1 MNTKSTS
8 LFLAGAML
16 IATVVPAFAAS
27 PDTSPAASAAPAKCA
42 KSSTVKK
49 NKVAVKKS
57 VTKAPVASIKKT
69 K

>member
-16 IATVVPAFAAS
+16 LATVVPAFAAA
-27 PDTSPAASAAPAKCA
+27 PTTSPAPAKSA
-42 KSSTVKK
+42 KSCTVKK

-57 VTKAPVASIKKT
+57 VTKAPVAAIKKT

>member
-16 IATVVPAFAAS
+16 IATMVPAFAAA
-27 PDTSPAASAAPAKCA
+27 PATSAAPAKSA
-42 KSSTVKK
+42 KTCTVKK

-57 VTKAPVASIKKT
+57 ATKAPVASIKKT

>member
-8 LFLAGAML
+8 LFLAGALL
-16 IATVVPAFAAS
+16 IATVVPAFAA
-27 PDTSPAASAAPAKCA
+27 PATSAAPAKCA
-42 KSSTVKK
+42 KSCTVKK
-49 NKVAVKKS
+49 SHVASKKS

>member
-27 PDTSPAASAAPAKCA
+27 PTSAAPAKSA
-42 KSSTVKK
+42 KSCTVKK
-49 NKVAVKKS
+49 NNVAVKKTS
-57 VTKAPVASIKKT
+57 TKAPVAAIKKT